1 MPIYTVS
8 QITGYVKNVLE
19 SDSLLTDL
27 WIRGEVSNYTKA
39 SSGHMYFTMKD
50 DLGQLRC
57 VMFRTGTGGQHLA
70 AGKQVVIHGR
80 FSVYEQRGDIQLIAD
95 LAQPDGIGKRFLE
108 LELLR
113 AQLEKEGLFN
123 AARKRPLPQFPSKIA
138 VVTSPSGAVFHDIRQ
153 VISRRYPLVQLL
165 LAPAQVQGDGAVESV
180 VSAFETLNTLQDI
193 DLVIL
198 ARGGGSD
205 DELWTFN
212 DQRVVK
218 AIFSSRAPVI
228 SAVGHETNT
237 TLADYVADVRAPT
250 PSAAAELA
258 VPDRLQLALSIN
270 EMVSSM
276 NGCIQRTL
284 VSGREDL
291 QGTKRRLAQ
300 TLPDIDAYSQ
310 QVDDLTHIV
319 VAAWGTMLGLQKER
333 LGGYASRLATLD
345 PKATL
350 RRGYAVVTRS
360 PAGGVIYSKGQVAE
374 GDTFKVALAD
384 GSFEGKVT
392 ENKS

>member
-8 QITGYVKNVLE
+8 QVTGYVKNVLE
-19 SDSLLTDL
+19 SDSLLADL

-57 VMFRTGTGGQHLA
+57 VMFRSGSGGQHLA
-70 AGKQVVIHGR
+70 AGKQIVAHGR
-80 FSVYEQRGDIQLIAD
+80 FSVYEQRGDIQLIVD
-95 LAQPDGIGKRFLE
+95 MAQPDGMGKRFLE

-113 AQLEKEGLFN
+113 VQLEKEGLFS
-123 AARKRPLPQFPSKIA
+123 ADRKRPLPKFPSKIA
-138 VVTSPSGAVFHDIRQ
+138 IVTSPSGAVFHDIRQ
-153 VISRRYPLVQLL
+153 VIGRRYPLVELL

-180 VSAFETLNTLQDI
+180 VGSFEMLNLLQDI

-212 DQRVVK
+212 DQRVVR

-258 VPDRLQLALSIN
+258 VPDRLQLAFSIN
-270 EMVSSM
+270 EMIGSM
-276 NGCIQRTL
+276 NSCIQRTL
-284 VSGREDL
+284 VAGREDL
-291 QGTKRRLAQ
+291 QATRQRLAQ
-300 TLPDIDAYSQ
+300 TLPDIDACRQ
-310 QVDDLTHIV
+310 QVDDLTHT
-319 VAAWGTMLGLQKER
+319 AATAWDTKLQLNRER
-333 LGGYASRLATLD
+333 FSGYLRRLATLD

-350 RRGYAVVTRS
+350 RRGYAVVTRY
-360 PAGGVIYSKGQVAE
+360 PAGDVIYSKGQVAE
-374 GDTFKVALAD
+374 GDLFKVAVAD
-384 GSFEGKVT
+384 GSFEGKAT
-392 ENKS
+392 ENKP